1 MAILVKPLAIKN
13 VQSWLE
19 FYVMCYKNTGGSYFI
34 FSVFDLNSEFWV
46 ILDGVIVPALSVEHV
61 EYGNNTYGY

>member
-1 MAILVKPLAIKN
+1 MLCVIKTLEDHIL
-13 VQSWLE
+13 
-19 FYVMCYKNTGGSYFI
+19 FI
-34 FSVFDLNSEFWV
+34 FSFFDLSSEFWV